1 MSIYNLVK
9 YITHEERN
17 YSQYKITTVSLI
29 LHGNMYC
36 MRTYIFLGTISL
48 VFIEISR
55 PKKRLKEGRV
65 WGMVPQDI
73 FNVYCKSSK
82 LNDK

>member
-9 YITHEERN
+9 CITHEERN

-65 WGMVPQDI
+65 WGMVPQDR

>member
-9 YITHEERN
+9 CITHEERN

-36 MRTYIFLGTISL
+36 TRTYIFLGTISL

-55 PKKRLKEGRV
+55 PKTAKEKAKRGEGVGHGTAR
-65 WGMVPQDI
+65 
-73 FNVYCKSSK
+73 
-82 LNDK
+82 